1 MRKYAYAFHN
11 ICNCQQITHAD
22 ADAKQMEECAEN
34 NEKSQRKEDNIL
46 CETNRRLRNKIISLQ
61 ATQKKKGREQRNIK
75 RRGVQKTL

>member
-34 NEKSQRKEDNIL
+34 NENDKSQKKEDKIL
-46 CETNRRLRNKIISLQ
+46 CEKNRRLRNKIISLQ
-61 ATQKKKGREQRNIK
+61 ASQKKKGRELRNMK
-75 RRGVQKTL
+75 RRGV